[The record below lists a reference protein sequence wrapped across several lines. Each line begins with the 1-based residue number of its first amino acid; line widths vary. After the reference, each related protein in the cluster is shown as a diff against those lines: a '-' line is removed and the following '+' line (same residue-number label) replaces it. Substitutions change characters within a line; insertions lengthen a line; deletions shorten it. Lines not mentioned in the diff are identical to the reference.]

1 MSELPEWRRWAGRI
15 RPIVR
20 CVLRR
25 GEAPVEI
32 LVAREDDPERGTDIW
47 FPPGGGM
54 DFGETAEEALRRE
67 LREELG
73 AEIES
78 LRLLGVLEPRF
89 EYAGEQHHHLV
100 MIYEGAFSD
109 PAMYDREDL
118 VVSEPTVSLPAEW
131 RPLADFAKDRRLLM
145 PLGLYDLLASASS
158 R

>member
-25 GEAPVEI
+25 GESPVEI
-32 LVAREDDPERGTDIW
+32 LVAREEDPERGTDIW

-67 LREELG
+67 VREELG
-73 AEIES
+73 AEIQN
-78 LRLLGVLEPRF
+78 LRLLGVIEPRF
-89 EYAGEQHHHLV
+89 QYAGEQHHQLV
-100 MIYEGAFSD
+100 MIYEGMFSD

-118 VVSEPTVSLPAEW
+118 VITEPTVSLPAEW
-131 RPLADFAKDRRLLM
+131 RPLDDFAEGGRLLM
-145 PLGLYDLLASASS
+145 PLGLYDLLASDSS

>member
-25 GEAPVEI
+25 GESPVEI
-32 LVAREDDPERGTDIW
+32 LVAREEDSERGTDIW

-67 LREELG
+67 VREELG
-73 AEIES
+73 AEIQN
-78 LRLLGVLEPRF
+78 LRLLGVIEPRF
-89 EYAGEQHHHLV
+89 QYAGEQHHHLV
-100 MIYEGAFSD
+100 MIYEGMFSD

-118 VVSEPTVSLPAEW
+118 VITEPTASLPAEW
-131 RPLADFAKDRRLLM
+131 RPLDDFAKGGRLLM
-145 PLGLYDLLASASS
+145 PLGLYDLLASDSS

>member
-1 MSELPEWRRWAGRI
+1 VSELPEWRRWAGRI
-15 RPIVR
+15 RPIFLG
-20 CVLRR
+20 VLRR
-25 GEAPVEI
+25 GEAPEI
-32 LVAREDDPERGTDIW
+32 LLVREEDPERGTDIW

-67 LREELG
+67 LREALG
-73 AEIES
+73 AEVQN

-109 PAMYDREDL
+109 PTMYDREDL

-131 RPLADFAKDRRLLM
+131 RPLDEFAKDGHLLM

>member
-25 GEAPVEI
+25 GESPVEI
-32 LVAREDDPERGTDIW
+32 LVAREEDPERGTDIW

-67 LREELG
+67 VREELG
-73 AEIES
+73 AEIQN
-78 LRLLGVLEPRF
+78 LRLLGVIEPRF
-89 EYAGEQHHHLV
+89 QYAGEQHHHLV
-100 MIYEGAFSD
+100 MIYEGMFSD

-118 VVSEPTVSLPAEW
+118 VITEPTVSLPAEW
-131 RPLADFAKDRRLLM
+131 RPLDDFAEGGRLLM
-145 PLGLYDLLASASS
+145 PLGLYDLLASDSS

>member
-20 CVLRR
+20 CVFRR
-25 GEAPVEI
+25 GEHPVEI

-54 DFGETAEEALRRE
+54 DFGEMAEEALRRE
-67 LREELG
+67 LLEELD
-73 AEIES
+73 AEIHG

-89 EYAGEQHHHLV
+89 EYAGEQHHHIV
-100 MIYEGAFSD
+100 MIYEGTFSD
-109 PAMYDREDL
+109 PSMYEREDL
-118 VVSEPTVSLPAEW
+118 VVTEPTASLPAEW
-131 RPLADFAKDRRLLM
+131 RPLDDFAEGRRLLM
-145 PLGLYDLLASASS
+145 PLGLYDLLMSAGL

>member
-1 MSELPEWRRWAGRI
+1 VNELPEWRRWAGRI

-25 GEAPVEI
+25 GEAPEI
-32 LVAREDDPERGTDIW
+32 LVVREEDPERGTDIW

-73 AEIES
+73 AEVQN
-78 LRLLGVLEPRF
+78 LRLLGVLESRF

-100 MIYEGAFSD
+100 LI
-109 PAMYDREDL
+109 
-118 VVSEPTVSLPAEW
+118 
-131 RPLADFAKDRRLLM
+131 
-145 PLGLYDLLASASS
+145 
-158 R
+158 

>member
-1 MSELPEWRRWAGRI
+1 VSELPEWRRWASRI

-20 CVLRR
+20 CVFRR

-32 LVAREDDPERGTDIW
+32 LVVREDDPERGTDIW

-54 DFGETAEEALRRE
+54 DFGESAEEALRRE
-67 LREELG
+67 LREELS

-78 LRLLGVLEPRF
+78 LRLLGVLESRF
-89 EYAGEQHHHLV
+89 EYEGEQHHHLV
-100 MIYEGAFSD
+100 MVYEGAFSD
-109 PAMYDREDL
+109 PTMYDREDL

-131 RPLADFAKDRRLLM
+131 RPLDDFAKDGRPLM
-145 PLGLYDLLASASS
+145 PLGLYDLLASTSL